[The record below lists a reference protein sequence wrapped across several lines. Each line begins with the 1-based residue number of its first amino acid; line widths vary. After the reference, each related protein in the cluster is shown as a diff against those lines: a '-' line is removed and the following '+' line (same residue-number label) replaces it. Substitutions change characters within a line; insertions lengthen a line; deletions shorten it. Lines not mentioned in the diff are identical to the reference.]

1 MGVSGTELE
10 ALRIVEQS
18 RAEFTA
24 HAVSRKLRTDPNY
37 ARLMLTS
44 LAKKDY
50 LDLLASGRYRMTQ
63 KGRDELKRRN
73 KSQDETDLG

>member
-10 ALRIVEQS
+10 ALRIVEES
-18 RAEFTA
+18 RAEVTA
-24 HAVSRKLRTDPNY
+24 HAVGRKLRTDPNY

-63 KGRDELKRRN
+63 KERDDLKTKKNIRD
-73 KSQDETDLG
+73 QPGTP